1 MYYGSWNASQ
11 VDYARRNYRLVVV
24 DAHNISASQIASIKS
39 GPDNAADTADDV
51 YVLSYISV
59 SEDTRPG
66 GPFVGD
72 GLGPRVDPRSSD
84 AEPLSSITNALGAP
98 SPGGTGY
105 ASYYLDT
112 KSSPDGI
119 PDRNSNY
126 GGYYI
131 NAGAPAWWP
140 LFKGMTITANGN
152 AGLDEL
158 LSTNVGKGLNCDG
171 LFLDTIDTCAP
182 NSFGGTTYEW
192 TTPGMQGL
200 IQRIG
205 TNYPTKLLMAN
216 RGLFFYNPNYK
227 HYAYTIRPYL
237 HLVMFE
243 SYLTD
248 SSNSGQITPYFSD
261 NKYNWAPKLNAEAG
275 RPDGF
280 NVVALGYDHTPPLP
294 QSIIDQDYRECMGV
308 QGWPLY
314 RTDPSLTSTFTTNAV
329 LWLATN
335 ADTQPPIWD
344 STAAQSAT
352 PPTPRV
358 GIQEAFP
365 ANQSVIV
372 RWDVARDQTQPVRYN
387 IYYTGEPTMTFDSA
401 IKLSHVT
408 PAIPAAYTNGAG
420 AGIYPYEYTITGLS
434 NGVSYLFAV
443 RAEDSASPVHEDTTT
458 VTLIATPGPVG
469 AAGNYR
475 AVNIDGDF
483 SDWAG
488 IPWAFS
494 GAPNGN
500 PVNFARV
507 QFANDANYL
516 YGHFVLF
523 SDAAPFADS
532 NTHLFVDGDN
542 NRHTGFQVAS
552 AAFGSEWM
560 VEGSAGYDQR
570 NGGFNE
576 GTISGLAWAKSPMGS
591 GAEFEFRVS
600 RSVTFADG
608 APMLSTNAFRLL
620 LQDNRG
626 SEAATGNGILYVLAV
641 PPPPTY
647 RHITVD
653 GNFSDWKDVPIL
665 ATAASNSSPITFAT
679 ASVANDNVYLYLLF
693 TLHASGAPFSDFNTH
708 VFIDTDANY
717 ATGYRPAGVSA
728 GSELVVESG
737 LGYDERSGVFAGTKI
752 DGLDWVQAPAGP
764 DTNFELRISRLARYA
779 DNSLVF
785 TNPTIRIVLQDNCGS
800 VLTPQGITYT
810 FAQGGPYEDWRALYF
825 TPAELSNP
833 AISGDAADASGDGIA
848 NLVKYA
854 FDLNPRLKNRPSLP
868 AGFIAGDGGTDF
880 FHFEFVQRNPPA
892 DVQYVPQISSD
903 LITWD
908 GTATNFAT
916 VNVAASSN
924 NTSIATMRLQ
934 TPQSATPRSFVRIAI
949 QK

>member
-1 MYYGSWNASQ
+1 MRIAVSTTSDEERGKTRWQQSRLDSFLHSVCWVAALALFFAACTCAEAAGPLPGFNTTTPYLVYYGSWTASQ

-24 DAHNISASQIASIKS
+24 DAHNISATQIANIKS
-39 GPDNAADTADDV
+39 GPDNASGTADDV
-51 YVLSYISV
+51 YVLGYISV

-66 GPFVGD
+66 GPFVED

-84 AEPLSSITNALGAP
+84 AQPLSSITNALGAP

-140 LFKGMTITANGN
+140 LFKGMTIAANGN

-171 LFLDTIDTCAP
+171 LFLDTVDTCAP

-192 TTPGMQGL
+192 TTPGMQAL

-205 TNYPTKLLMAN
+205 TNYPAKLLMAH

-227 HYAYTIRPYL
+227 HYAYTLRPYL
-237 HLVMFE
+237 HMVMFE
-243 SYLTD
+243 SYFTD
-248 SSNSGQITPYFSD
+248 SSNSGQITPSFPD

-294 QSIIDQDYRECMGV
+294 QSIIDQDYRECMGL

-314 RTDPSLTSTFTTNAV
+314 RTDPSLTSAFNTNAF
-329 LWLATN
+329 LWLANN

-344 STAAQSAT
+344 STASQSAT
-352 PPTPRV
+352 APPARV

-387 IYYTGEPTMTFDSA
+387 IYYTSEPAMNFDSA
-401 IKLSHVT
+401 IKLAHVT
-408 PAIPAAYTNGAG
+408 PAIPAAYANGAG
-420 AGIYPYEYTITGLS
+420 PGIYPYEYTVTGLS

-443 RAEDSASPVHEDTTT
+443 RAEDSASPVHEDTNT

-483 SDWAG
+483 SDWVG
-488 IPWAFS
+488 IPWAFT

-523 SDAAPFADS
+523 SNAAPFTDS
-532 NTHLFVDGDN
+532 NTHLSVDG
-542 NRHTGFQVAS
+542 
-552 AAFGSEWM
+552 E
-560 VEGSAGYDQR
+560 
-570 NGGFNE
+570 
-576 GTISGLAWAKSPMGS
+576 
-591 GAEFEFRVS
+591 
-600 RSVTFADG
+600 
-608 APMLSTNAFRLL
+608 
-620 LQDNRG
+620 
-626 SEAATGNGILYVLAV
+626 
-641 PPPPTY
+641 
-647 RHITVD
+647 
-653 GNFSDWKDVPIL
+653 FSDWKDVPIL
-665 ATAASNSSPITFAT
+665 TTAPSNSSPVTFAT
-679 ASVANDNVYLYLLF
+679 ASVANDNVYLYLRF
-693 TLHASGAPFSDFNTH
+693 TLHASNAPFSDFNTH
-708 VFIDTDANY
+708 VFIDTDTNFV
-717 ATGYRPAGVSA
+717 TGYHPTGVSV
-728 GSELVVESG
+728 GSELLVESG
-737 LGYDERSGVFAGTKI
+737 VGYDERGGVFAGTQI
-752 DGLDWVQAPAGP
+752 GGLDWVLAPAGP

-785 TNPTIRIVLQDNCGS
+785 TNPTIRIVLQDNRGS
-800 VLTPQGITYT
+800 VLTSQGITYT

-825 TPAELSNP
+825 TPGELSNP
-833 AISGDAADASGDGIA
+833 AISGDGADASGDGIA

-854 FDLNPRLKNRPSLP
+854 FGLNPRLKNHPSLP
-868 AGFIAGDGGTDF
+868 AGFFASDGGTNF

-892 DVQYVPQISSD
+892 DVLYTPQISTD
-903 LITWD
+903 LIAWD
-908 GTATNFAT
+908 GNATNFAT

-934 TPQSATPRSFVRIAI
+934 TPQSAAPGGFVRIAI
-949 QK
+949 QR